1 VINFRFHLVSLV
13 AVFLALAVG
22 VIMGYG
28 VLGQP
33 TVRGLQNRI
42 DRVEANANERAREN
56 DQLHSQ
62 VDDLDAAINAFG
74 PFAVTD
80 RLTQVPVLVVAVRG
94 VDSDTLKATVELAR
108 RAGADAPGIIW
119 LESKWALANQGEPA
133 ALAKALGVGAS
144 KRATLRQSGWRALV
158 ARVSQG
164 TTQGADLLRVLS
176 DAGFVAYEGIGNGT
190 SRALS
195 TLGGPATR
203 VLLAVGSQGALS
215 ANQLLVPFGRAAVAV
230 RVPLAA
236 VEYYVPVDSGP
247 SRGSLIALV
256 RSDSSLTKQIS
267 TIDDLDHP
275 SGAVASV
282 LALSDL
288 GRGIVG
294 HYGYG
299 DGASGPGPAWWQ
311 P

>member
-33 TVRGLQNRI
+33 TVRGLQSRI
-42 DRVEANANERAREN
+42 NSVEANAEARSREN
-56 DQLHSQ
+56 DQLRSE
-62 VDDLDAAINAFG
+62 VDNLDAAVNAFG

-80 RLTQVPVLVVAVRG
+80 RLPDVPVLVVAVRG
-94 VDSDTLKATVELAR
+94 VDSDPLKAMVELAR

-119 LESKWALANQGEPA
+119 LESKWALNDKGDPA
-133 ALAKALGVGAS
+133 ALAKVLGVDVS

-158 ARVSQG
+158 ARLSQG
-164 TTQGADLLRVLS
+164 GTAGADLLRALS
-176 DAGFVAYEGIGNGT
+176 DAGFVSYEGVGNGT
-190 SRALS
+190 SRALG

-203 VLLAVGSQGALS
+203 VLIAVGSQGALS
-215 ANQLLVPFGRAAVAV
+215 AQLLLVPFARAAVSV
-230 RVPLAA
+230 NLPVAA
-236 VEYYVPVDSGP
+236 VEDYHLVDNGP
-247 SRGSLIALV
+247 DRGSLVALL
-256 RSDSSLTKQIS
+256 RSDSSLTKQIT

-282 LALSDL
+282 LALAEL
-288 GRGIVG
+288 GRGLVG